1 MRGDRAALAQ
11 FADSLVGRGLKADL
25 RDGEARGVGEGGL
38 HLGEARLDARALRD
52 EGQIDVGGL
61 QAAGPQFRT
70 DPLQQQLGVDPA
82 IGGVGVRKKV
92 PDVRQAG
99 GPEEGVAEGVREAVG
114 VAVTL
119 KPEVRLEA
127 DASEDERAPRGGAV
141 DVVAVAD
148 ARNQRD
154 SSGRARESRNST

>member
-99 GPEEGVAEGVREAVG
+99 GTPELYPRIM
-114 VAVTL
+114 T
-119 KPEVRLEA
+119 
-127 DASEDERAPRGGAV
+127 ERFQKSFEK
-141 DVVAVAD
+141 
-148 ARNQRD
+148 ARND
-154 SSGRARESRNST
+154 YFTSNMDPPS